1 MNILVT
7 LDSNY
12 VTPLCTM
19 LVSLIRSNPREA
31 FDVYVAYA
39 HLTEADFERIGKAVD
54 GSGSRIIGIRVP
66 DSLFEK
72 APVLKRITKATYYR
86 LFASMYLPESLE
98 RVLYIDPDTLILR
111 DISAFYHL
119 PFGDNFYAGCTH
131 MNAFTNFVQTARLG
145 MSPQSAYINAGVL
158 LINLR
163 ALRAFFA
170 PKDVFDFVE
179 HHASTLFLADQDVL
193 NALYGDRI
201 LPLDAKVYN
210 CDERVYRRLQKK
222 FGDAGAQAVVKQETC
237 ILHYDGKYKP
247 WKPNYKGEL
256 IRFYP
261 HASRYSSRLLRTE
274 SV

>member
-12 VTPLCTM
+12 VAPLCTM
-19 LVSLIRSNPREA
+19 LSSLIRTNPRTA

-39 HLTEADFERIGKAVD
+39 HLTDADFQKIGKAVN

-86 LFASMYLPESLE
+86 LFASMYLPETLD
-98 RVLYIDPDTLILR
+98 RILYIDPDTLILK
-111 DISAFYHL
+111 DISALYNL
-119 PFGDNFYAGCTH
+119 SFGDNFFAGCTH
-131 MNAFTNFVQTARLG
+131 MNHFTNFVQTARLG
-145 MSPQSAYINAGVL
+145 MSPKNAYINAGVL

-163 ALRAFFA
+163 ALRAFFS
-170 PKDVFDFVE
+170 PNDVFDFVE

-201 LPLDAKVYN
+201 LPLDAEVYN
-210 CDERVYRRLQKK
+210 CDERIYRRILKK
-222 FGDAGAQAVVKQETC
+222 FGKTGAECLVRQKTC

-256 IRFYP
+256 IQFYP
-261 HASRYSSRLLRTE
+261 YAARYPSKLLRSE

>member
-12 VTPLCTM
+12 VAPLCTM
-19 LVSLIRSNPREA
+19 LTSLIRSNPRTV

-39 HLTEADFERIGKAVD
+39 QLTDADFEKIGKAVE

-66 DSLFEK
+66 NSLFEK

-98 RVLYIDPDTLILR
+98 RVLYIDPDTLILK

-131 MNAFTNFVQTARLG
+131 MNSFTNLVQTARLG

-163 ALRAFFA
+163 ALRAFFS
-170 PKDVFDFVE
+170 PNDVFDFVE
-179 HHASTLFLADQDVL
+179 QHASTLFLADQDVL

-210 CDERVYRRLQKK
+210 CDERVYRRLKKK
-222 FGDAGAQAVVKQETC
+222 FGAAGAEAVVRQETC

-247 WKPNYKGEL
+247 WNADYQGGL
-256 IRFYP
+256 IQFYP
-261 HASRYSSRLLRTE
+261 QAARHPAKRLRTE
-274 SV
+274 RI

>member
-19 LVSLIRSNPREA
+19 LSSLIRSNPRTA
-31 FDVYVAYA
+31 FDIYVAYA
-39 HLTEADFERIGKAVD
+39 HLTEADFQRIGKAVD

-86 LFASMYLPESLE
+86 LFASMYLPETLE
-98 RVLYIDPDTLILR
+98 RILYIDPDTLILR
-111 DISAFYHL
+111 DISALYHL
-119 PFGDNFYAGCTH
+119 PFGDNFFAGCTH
-131 MNAFTNFVQTARLG
+131 MNSFTNFVQTARLG
-145 MSPQSAYINAGVL
+145 MSPKNAYINAGIL

-163 ALRAFFA
+163 ALRAFFS
-170 PKDVFDFVE
+170 PNDVFDFVE
-179 HHASTLFLADQDVL
+179 CHASTLFLADQDVL

-201 LPLDAKVYN
+201 LPLDAEIYN
-210 CDERVYRRLQKK
+210 CDERVYRRILKK
-222 FGDAGAQAVVKQETC
+222 FGKAGAESLVRQKTC

-256 IRFYP
+256 IQFYP
-261 HASRYSSRLLRTE
+261 HAARCPSKLLRTK